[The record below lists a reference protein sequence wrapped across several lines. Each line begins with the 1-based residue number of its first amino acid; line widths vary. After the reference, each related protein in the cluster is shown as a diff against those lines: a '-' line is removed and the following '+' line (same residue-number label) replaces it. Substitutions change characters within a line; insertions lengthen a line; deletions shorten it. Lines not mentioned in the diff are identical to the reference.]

1 MDTSIEV
8 RDRINFQNTN
18 VDTCL
23 QPVIETLQKQSEENK
38 YLKKVSDHLNCENSA
53 LKEKIK
59 ELESSNNTCTQ
70 FFEEVFGKLPQEF
83 SVDDF
88 KASIDKRIKAAYD
101 DGFREAQG
109 KYNRKES
116 QHMYTIEQIVTEI
129 FGSNP
134 EIKTFDDM
142 RYIIE
147 QNRSEAYNKGL
158 KTGKEVIFGNIYKY
172 IVKEFQ

>member
-1 MDTSIEV
+1 METCE
-8 RDRINFQNTN
+8 DRI
-18 VDTCL
+18 
-23 QPVIETLQKQSEENK
+23 KKSEYENR
-38 YLKKVSDHLNCENSA
+38 A

-59 ELESSNNTCTQ
+59 ELESSNNTCAQ

-88 KASIDKRIKAAYD
+88 KMSIDKRIKIAYD
-101 DGFREAQG
+101 NGFREAQG

-172 IVKEFQ
+172 IVKEFNK